1 MEQCTTY
8 FLFHH
13 REQHVVWWGF
23 ALHFLTVRTATSSIM
38 ATMATTPA
46 PTTGASS
53 NDQWRV
59 FIGLALLVAAYV
71 FRVEVVRFTL
81 RLARRVLPPMFV
93 WIKEFEKHMLRP
105 LSWVVFLLLVWFAL
119 YVMDV
124 SSLLGIDWDTVTSL
138 VTLLLG
144 FPLIWVVINLC
155 NYVTWVSPPWFAAL
169 GPLRLIA

>member
-1 MEQCTTY
+1 
-8 FLFHH
+8 
-13 REQHVVWWGF
+13 
-23 ALHFLTVRTATSSIM
+23 M
-38 ATMATTPA
+38 ASTDAPA
-46 PTTGASS
+46 ASASTGASVS
-53 NDQWRV
+53 SAASSDDQWRV

-105 LSWVVFLLLVWFAL
+105 LSWVVFLLLVWFAV
-119 YVMDV
+119 YVMDLAH
-124 SSLLGIDWDTVTSL
+124 LLNIDADTITSL

-155 NYVTWVSPPWFAAL
+155 NYITWVRSMVLFAACT
-169 GPLRLIA
+169 